1 MCMNVK
7 SGRHSQD
14 IELAALLIIDI
25 RITQWV
31 KKKNKNKNL
40 NLKAL
45 HTSC

>member
-31 KKKNKNKNL
+31 KKKKK
-40 NLKAL
+40 KK
-45 HTSC
+45 TT